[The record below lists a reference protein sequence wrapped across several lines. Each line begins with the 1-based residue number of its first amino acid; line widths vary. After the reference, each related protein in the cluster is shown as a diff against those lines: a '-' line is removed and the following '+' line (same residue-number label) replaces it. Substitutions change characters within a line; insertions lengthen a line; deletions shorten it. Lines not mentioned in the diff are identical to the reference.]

1 MTTPVEPN
9 ESAAKQVS
17 QPGTNAAILQAHDL
31 ALRSR
36 TLVDN
41 LSQAISDLQQTP
53 ADEHSRREIIDDL
66 IAEYALESACAS
78 LSSIATSLAVL
89 AARPA

>member
-1 MTTPVEPN
+1 MTQPIQPRQVPAI
-9 ESAAKQVS
+9 SVAA
-17 QPGTNAAILQAHDL
+17 DL
-31 ALRSR
+31 ANRSR

-53 ADEHSRREIIDDL
+53 SDEHARREVIDDL